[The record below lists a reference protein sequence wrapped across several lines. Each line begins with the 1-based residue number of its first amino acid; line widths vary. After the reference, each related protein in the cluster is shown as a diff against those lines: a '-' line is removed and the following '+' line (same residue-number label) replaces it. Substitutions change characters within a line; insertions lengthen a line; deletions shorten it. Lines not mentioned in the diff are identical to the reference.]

1 MKVII
6 VGGGLCGLYI
16 AYLLK
21 NINIDFEIH
30 EKSSRPGGRI
40 KSINAF
46 GKNLEC
52 GAHLIKPHFI
62 NTISLLAKLNLQT
75 SIIDDKNSSNFI
87 DQTNLTIFNN
97 LLQKIKLSYD
107 RDQIINTSAII
118 YIKSI
123 LSDIEFN
130 IFIDLLRNMDIN
142 LQNEIGDFMKY
153 NFYDIKIQKQ
163 SQYLSING
171 GLQMLT
177 DKLAQLVQEKLYLN
191 SPVTAITYLPITNAY
206 IVEANGRLINAD
218 HLVIATD
225 ASIKMMRL
233 SIPKEIKISIQSV
246 SARPAIQLYTLH
258 SNKIKISNTQ
268 TQLSVANTN
277 LTQIQSS
284 IINIKKVDKY
294 ILKTLI
300 IPNILPTYQLN
311 QNNQIVGA
319 VDLLYDLLIK
329 KEQPIKKDSLTNN
342 KEKNIIHKLLENI
355 IAQSL
360 PQISD
365 FVVCK
370 WTYGSHFT
378 TNKIKT
384 NFWAKYNLILAGE
397 WVHPYHNTIEG
408 SIMSAIDTF
417 NIITKDLFKDKLKHQ
432 PDNVTSIE
440 VNRTKYVDYPVKIY

>member
-6 VGGGLCGLYI
+6 VGGGLCGLYL

-52 GAHLIKPHFI
+52 GAHLIQPHFI
-62 NTISLLAKLNLQT
+62 NTISLLAKLNLPT
-75 SIIDDKNSSNFI
+75 SIISEKNSFI
-87 DQTNLTIFNN
+87 NETNLTIFNN

-107 RDQIINTSAII
+107 RDQIINISAID

-130 IFIDLLRNMDIN
+130 VFINLLHNTDIN
-142 LQNEIGDFMKY
+142 LQNEISDFMKY
-153 NFYDIKIQKQ
+153 NFYDLKIQKQ
-163 SQYLSING
+163 SQYLSIDG

-177 DKLAQLVQEKLYLN
+177 DNLAQLVQEKLYLN
-191 SPVTAITYLPITNAY
+191 SPVTAITHLPLTNAY
-206 IVEANGRLINAD
+206 MVEANGRLINAD
-218 HLVIATD
+218 HLIIATD
-225 ASIKMMRL
+225 ASIKIMRL
-233 SIPKEIKISIQSV
+233 SIPKETKMSIQSV

-258 SNKIKISNTQ
+258 ENKIKISNTQ

-277 LTQIQSS
+277 LMQMQSS
-284 IINIKKVDKY
+284 ITNIKKVDKY
-294 ILKTLI
+294 ILRTLI
-300 IPNILPTYQLN
+300 KPNILPTIYQDHLSNQLN
-311 QNNQIVGA
+311 QLNQTVKEI
-319 VDLLYDLLIK
+319 DLLYDLLIK
-329 KEQPIKKDSLTNN
+329 KNSSTNN
-342 KEKNIIHKLLENI
+342 REKTIIHKLLENI
-355 IAQSL
+355 IGQSL

-370 WTYGSHFT
+370 WAYGSHFT

-417 NIITKDLFKDKLKHQ
+417 NIITKDLFKDRLKHQ

>member
-52 GAHLIKPHFI
+52 GAHLIQPHFI
-62 NTISLLAKLNLQT
+62 NTISLLAKLNLPT
-75 SIIDDKNSSNFI
+75 SIISEKNSFI
-87 DQTNLTIFNN
+87 NETNLTIFNN

-107 RDQIINTSAII
+107 RDQIINISAID

-130 IFIDLLRNMDIN
+130 VFINLLHNTDIN
-142 LQNEIGDFMKY
+142 LQNEISDFMKY
-153 NFYDIKIQKQ
+153 NFYDLKIQKQ
-163 SQYLSING
+163 SQYLSIDG

-191 SPVTAITYLPITNAY
+191 SPVTAITHLPLTNAY
-206 IVEANGRLINAD
+206 MVEANGRLINAD
-218 HLVIATD
+218 HLIIATD

-233 SIPKEIKISIQSV
+233 SIPKEIKMSIQSV

-258 SNKIKISNTQ
+258 ENKIKISNTQ
-268 TQLSVANTN
+268 TQLSVTN
-277 LTQIQSS
+277 KNLMQMQSS
-284 IINIKKVDKY
+284 ITNIKKVDKY
-294 ILKTLI
+294 ILRTLI
-300 IPNILPTYQLN
+300 KPNILPTIYQNHLSNQLN
-311 QNNQIVGA
+311 QLNQTAKEI
-319 VDLLYDLLIK
+319 DLLYDLLIK
-329 KEQPIKKDSLTNN
+329 KDSSTNN
-342 KEKNIIHKLLENI
+342 REKTIIHKLLENI
-355 IAQSL
+355 IGQSL

-370 WTYGSHFT
+370 WVYGSHFT

-417 NIITKDLFKDKLKHQ
+417 NIITKDLFKDRLKHQ